1 MATPLAAARDMCARL
16 PPGPVLELGCGVG
29 GITRALAPEHQVVAV
44 DRVPG
49 RLAACKENLSAL
61 GLALR
66 VELIC
71 SDLARPGLRPPGGPP
86 RFAACVLDP
95 DWSPAGAPIGQW
107 TDDLSL
113 MQPPASDLLKL
124 AFEFS
129 PHAVIRL
136 PRHFARGN
144 VLSREAFLI
153 EEYLE
158 DGQVKFVWL
167 HLEQGSIG
175 GVWL

>member
-1 MATPLAAARDMCARL
+1 MCTRL
-16 PPGPVLELGCGVG
+16 PPGPVLELCCGVG
-29 GITRALAPEHQVVAV
+29 GITRALAGEHQVVAV
-44 DRVPG
+44 DKSPS
-49 RLAACKENLSAL
+49 RLAACRKNLAAL
-61 GLALR
+61 GLDQG
-66 VELIC
+66 VKFIC
-71 SDLARPGLRPPGGPP
+71 TDLARPGLRPPPGPP

-95 DWSPAGAPIGQW
+95 DWSQAGAPQDEW
-107 TDDLSL
+107 TGDLSR
-113 MQPPASDLLKL
+113 MRPPVVDLLRL

-144 VLSREAFLI
+144 LLSREAFLM